1 MLLIL
6 VKPQEAGKTWMT
18 RASARLKGT
27 TPTGGGRKNQ
37 GMILKSVKQFFQF
50 EFILRF

>member
-27 TPTGGGRKNQ
+27 TPTGGGRKKQ

>member
-6 VKPQEAGKTWMT
+6 VKPQEGKTWMT

-27 TPTGGGRKNQ
+27 TTTGGGRKKQ
-37 GMILKSVKQFFQF
+37 EMILKSVKQFFQF